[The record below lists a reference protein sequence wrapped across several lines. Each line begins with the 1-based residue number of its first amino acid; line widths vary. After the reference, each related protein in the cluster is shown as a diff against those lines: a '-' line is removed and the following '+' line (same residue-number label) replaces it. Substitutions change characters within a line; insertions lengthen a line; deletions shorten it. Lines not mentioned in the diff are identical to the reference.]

1 MLLAHGKAKSA
12 SAPRP
17 AENKSS
23 SPLLSGRKRKL
34 SSKLPKTQTKQPK
47 TAKKSASAK
56 LAQSLAQ
63 GSYNIAHRHK
73 TGEEPFIVVK
83 ASAAS
88 NEGQQNLQ
96 INMKQRRTYKAPFRP
111 HQGSVD
117 PLG

>member
-1 MLLAHGKAKSA
+1 MLLARGKAKSA

-63 GSYNIAHRHK
+63 GSDNIADRHK

-96 INMKQRRTYKAPFRP
+96 INMKRTRTYKAPFRP